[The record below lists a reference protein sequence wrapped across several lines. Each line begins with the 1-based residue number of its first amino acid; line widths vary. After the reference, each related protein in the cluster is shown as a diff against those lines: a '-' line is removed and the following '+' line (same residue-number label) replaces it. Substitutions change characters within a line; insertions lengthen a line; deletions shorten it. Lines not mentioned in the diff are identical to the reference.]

1 MKTNKRTYQR
11 LVVSIKNYEDDLIR
25 TSNVLTQG
33 EVAISWNSEWTSSW
47 ES

>member
-1 MKTNKRTYQR
+1 MKENKRTYQG
-11 LVVSIKNYEDDLIR
+11 LVVSIKLYEADLIR
-25 TSNVLTQG
+25 TSNVLEQE